1 MGQEFA
7 QGAEWSE
14 GHGPDWWLLDPSYAA
29 EPDHR
34 GVRDLVRELNTVY
47 GKAPALWQ
55 RDTVPEGFAWV
66 DGGAWEDN
74 VFAFLRFDKHGSPL
88 LAVSNFSPVVRHG
101 YRLGVPETVTAWVE
115 VLNTD
120 EERFGGSGV
129 LNADPMKAEQME
141 SHGRRTSIAP
151 TLPPLATV
159 WFRPA

>member
-1 MGQEFA
+1 
-7 QGAEWSE
+7 
-14 GHGPDWWLLDPSYAA
+14 
-29 EPDHR
+29 
-34 GVRDLVRELNTVY
+34 
-47 GKAPALWQ
+47 
-55 RDTVPEGFAWV
+55 
-66 DGGAWEDN
+66 
-74 VFAFLRFDKHGSPL
+74 
-88 LAVSNFSPVVRHG
+88 VVRHG

-129 LNADPMKAEQME
+129 FNADPMKAEQME